1 MQHPRTLLAGLGT
14 ATALL
19 GACTPAGEVREDRG
33 QPVYEGVQAL
43 LLDPGLVRV
52 TVTLRDGNG
61 PADVEAY
68 ARCAVA
74 QYALDEEM
82 AFARQV
88 RTIVSKG
95 DAAARKGQ
103 QPNQTAGQIWV
114 GDAVYLVSANRPEG
128 LQVIDAKATVA
139 DCARLGIPTV

>member
-1 MQHPRTLLAGLGT
+1 MDHPRALLAGLGT

-33 QPVYEGVQAL
+33 QPVYEGVTAL
-43 LLDPGLVRV
+43 LLDPGLVRL
-52 TVTLRDGNG
+52 TVKVRDGNG
-61 PADVEAY
+61 PPDVEAY

-74 QYALDEEM
+74 QYALDEDL

-88 RTIVSKG
+88 RTIVTKG
-95 DAAARKGQ
+95 DGTKGEGQ
-103 QPNQTAGQIWV
+103 QTGQKAGQDWV
-114 GDAVYLVSANRPEG
+114 GDAVFLVAATRPEG
-128 LQVIDAKATVA
+128 LQVIDAKATVE